1 MTTMMMMTTNESP
14 RARASRARGATS
26 RARGA
31 TSRGAT
37 RRARG
42 ATMVS
47 VMLLTVSLLTVA
59 VLVVRSSNREIQQ
72 ANAMVARE
80 RALLAAQATIELG
93 AAQFRLAMIQDDEGV
108 LDAALAGYNPA
119 GDPTVCSSVHQD
131 CIPGGG
137 GDPNVPATGQRNRYV
152 TGKSDCA
159 GRPCMRQGALVR
171 MSDSQ
176 GGLVDWSQVPLRDLI
191 EGGDPEV
198 RVSLWIRNNTSD
210 VLDGGGGG
218 SWIDDDDGRVV
229 LTAMATLRNTTV
241 AVEQEFVIGPPT
253 SAQPWSMTTPDTGY
267 GAGHNNDNVIAE
279 VCAQNYLGYQEA
291 P

>member
-1 MTTMMMMTTNESP
+1 
-14 RARASRARGATS
+14 
-26 RARGA
+26 
-31 TSRGAT
+31 
-37 RRARG
+37 
-42 ATMVS
+42 
-47 VMLLTVSLLTVA
+47 
-59 VLVVRSSNREIQQ
+59 
-72 ANAMVARE
+72 
-80 RALLAAQATIELG
+80 
-93 AAQFRLAMIQDDEGV
+93 MIQDDEGV

-171 MSDSQ
+171 LNDSQ
-176 GGLVDWSQVPLRDLI
+176 GGLIDWSQVPLRDLI

-210 VLDGGGGG
+210 VLDEGAGGG
-218 SWIDDDDGRVV
+218 SWVDDDDGRVV

-279 VCAQNYLGYQEA
+279 VCKQNYLGYEEA